1 MPVPVKKKEKNKA
14 TLARAGA
21 INLPFE
27 QAAPGKS
34 LVSLPVALSR
44 PCDLHEDLNLT
55 VRANERRLAIH

>member
-1 MPVPVKKKEKNKA
+1 MKKRKKNEA
-14 TLARAGA
+14 TRARAGA

-34 LVSLPVALSR
+34 LVSLPAALSR
-44 PCDLHEDLNLT
+44 SCDLHEDLNLT